1 MQAKALDT
9 QDKRTSE
16 IAAAVQAG
24 KADILRLWAAVER
37 FAWQQAL
44 RWTRA
49 MEGRAGVEEND
60 LLQVAFIAL
69 MDTLPTWDVNKGE
82 FLTLYG
88 IKLRTT
94 RAALKLH
101 DAEAIF
107 NEVSARVWDNFKA
120 TRRTIRA
127 ELEQAV
133 RAANIANPDAID
145 NNALELMKT
154 GVLSSADYS
163 AFMERFDSNHT
174 MLKLVGH
181 YAAEAAKTT
190 DSRREAAALNAIALD
205 CQSGEGA
212 VMRAWDSIS
221 AISDSCGDGDGYR
234 RKSPGVI
241 VSMSEKWDDLAGE
254 AVENF

>member
-88 IKLRTT
+88 IKLKAEFTESCGQRTQRT
-94 RAALKLH
+94 RCDPINTVCRSMDEPIGDEDSDLTLADTISDEAAEDTLRTSNNGIFDRLCKRHLH
-101 DAEAIF
+101 
-107 NEVSARVWDNFKA
+107 NCRMHSA
-120 TRRTIRA
+120 TR
-127 ELEQAV
+127 
-133 RAANIANPDAID
+133 
-145 NNALELMKT
+145 
-154 GVLSSADYS
+154 SSVNSGSDES
-163 AFMERFDSNHT
+163 QT
-174 MLKLVGH
+174 
-181 YAAEAAKTT
+181 
-190 DSRREAAALNAIALD
+190 
-205 CQSGEGA
+205 QS
-212 VMRAWDSIS
+212 
-221 AISDSCGDGDGYR
+221 
-234 RKSPGVI
+234 
-241 VSMSEKWDDLAGE
+241 
-254 AVENF
+254 

>member
-88 IKLRTT
+88 IKLKAEFTESCGQRTQRT
-94 RAALKLH
+94 RCDPINTVCRSMDEPIGDEDSDLTLADTISDEAAEEAFEDVEQRDFRQAVQAALAQL
-101 DAEAIF
+101 
-107 NEVSARVWDNFKA
+107 
-120 TRRTIRA
+120 
-127 ELEQAV
+127 
-133 RAANIANPDAID
+133 PDAQRDAIIGEFWFGRKPD
-145 NNALELMKT
+145 P
-154 GVLSSADYS
+154 
-163 AFMERFDSNHT
+163 
-174 MLKLVGH
+174 KL
-181 YAAEAAKTT
+181 
-190 DSRREAAALNAIALD
+190 RREALRVLRHPRIRKPVV
-205 CQSGEGA
+205 EF
-212 VMRAWDSIS
+212 
-221 AISDSCGDGDGYR
+221 YR
-234 RKSPGVI
+234 
-241 VSMSEKWDDLAGE
+241 
-254 AVENF
+254 